1 MPELGEE
8 LSVTLRVEFVARD
21 DDGAIVYRE
30 ELEVRAP
37 QPPAVGD
44 AIRHPRGLG
53 VARVKRICPLS
64 LQINSFKSY
73 HRRAF
78 VVLAEASQGAGCSLF
93 VLEDDDQ

>member
-8 LSVTLRVEFVARD
+8 LSVTLRVEFIARD

-30 ELEVRAP
+30 EFEVSAP
-37 QPPAVGD
+37 RPPAVGD

-53 VARVKRICPLS
+53 EARVKRISPL
-64 LQINSFKSY
+64 LMQINSFKSY

-78 VVLAEASQGAGCSLF
+78 VVLAETSQGAGGFLF
-93 VLEDDDQ
+93 VPEDDAQ